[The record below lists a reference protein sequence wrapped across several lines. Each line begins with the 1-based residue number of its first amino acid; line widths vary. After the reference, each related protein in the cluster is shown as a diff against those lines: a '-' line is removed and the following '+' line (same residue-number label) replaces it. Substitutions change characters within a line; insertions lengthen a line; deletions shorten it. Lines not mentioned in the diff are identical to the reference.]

1 MVSHIP
7 NDCEPTTGTWSY
19 HVGHWY
25 VLTVPY
31 HPVVH
36 GIYQTQIIV
45 QQVEDMRQSVE
56 KMVRIKQTLNKARKQ
71 KEEITNSTK
80 VTDKEFAG
88 PFVKR
93 LDEALQSFNIHR
105 QQYLGGVLVGNHI
118 HKTL

>member
-1 MVSHIP
+1 MVSHMP
-7 NDCEPTTGTWSY
+7 NDCEPTTGAWSY

-36 GIYQTQIIV
+36 SIGQTQIIV

-56 KMVRIKQTLNKARKQ
+56 KMVRIKQTLIESTQ
-71 KEEITNSTK
+71 TEEIINSTK

-93 LDEALQSFNIHR
+93 LDEALQSFKHP
-105 QQYLGGVLVGNHI
+105 
-118 HKTL
+118 

>member
-1 MVSHIP
+1 MIVSQP
-7 NDCEPTTGTWSY
+7 LDC

-25 VLTVPY
+25 VLSV

-36 GIYQTQIIV
+36 GIGQTQIIV

-56 KMVRIKQTLNKARKQ
+56 KMVRIKQTLIESTQTEGGNNQ
-71 KEEITNSTK
+71 STK

-88 PFVKR
+88 LFVKG

-118 HKTL
+118 HKTLQI

>member
-1 MVSHIP
+1 MVSHMS
-7 NDCEPTTGTWSY
+7 NDCEPTTGAWSY

-25 VLTVPY
+25 ALTVPSSGSW
-31 HPVVH
+31 HR
-36 GIYQTQIIV
+36 IIV
-45 QQVEDMRQSVE
+45 QRVEDMRQSVE
-56 KMVRIKQTLNKARKQ
+56 KMVRIKQTLIESTQTER
-71 KEEITNSTK
+71 ELWSTK

-105 QQYLGGVLVGNHI
+105 QKYLGGVLVGNHI